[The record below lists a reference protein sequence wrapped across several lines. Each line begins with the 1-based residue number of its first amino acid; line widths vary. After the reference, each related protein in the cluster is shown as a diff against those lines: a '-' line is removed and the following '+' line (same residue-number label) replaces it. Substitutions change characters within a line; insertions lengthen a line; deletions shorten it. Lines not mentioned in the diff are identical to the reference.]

1 MVSSQ
6 NVDFLWVLDLVCEQ
20 QANGFDALS
29 APVDVISEEK
39 IIGLGRES
47 SVFEETEHVVVLTVD
62 VPAYLEGR
70 LDLDQH
76 WLIHEYVFY
85 GPYYS
90 KND

>member
-1 MVSSQ
+1 
-6 NVDFLWVLDLVCEQ
+6 
-20 QANGFDALS
+20 
-29 APVDVISEEK
+29 
-39 IIGLGRES
+39 
-47 SVFEETEHVVVLTVD
+47 VD

-90 KND
+90 QND